1 MPGDGVRIT
10 TPPGGTGSAT
20 PCSSIVVLVNRLE
33 PPLARRYLL
42 LCDAQRRIHGY
53 LTRGVFRRLVL
64 DAQASLLGNGL
75 L

>member
-1 MPGDGVRIT
+1 MPGDAIRIT
-10 TPPGGTGSAT
+10 TPPGGTGSGT
-20 PCSSIVVLVNRLE
+20 PFSSVVVLVNRLE

-42 LCDAQRRIHGY
+42 LCDTQRRIHGY
-53 LTRGVFRRLVL
+53 LTGGVLRRLML